1 MIETP
6 ASERPKW
13 ATLPAA
19 MSSDRA
25 GYFLD
30 RDIGVNA
37 VLVEQVDALHVQ
49 PAQRV
54 LDCRPDVLGAAVQP
68 GRAAAVEGETELGS
82 DHHPIADRAKAFPT
96 SSSLL
101 NVP

>member
-13 ATLPAA
+13 ATLAGGDEFL
-19 MSSDRA
+19 DRA

-37 VLVEQVDALHVQ
+37 VLVEQVDAL
-49 PAQRV
+49 PR
-54 LDCRPDVLGAAVQP
+54 
-68 GRAAAVEGETELGS
+68 
-82 DHHPIADRAKAFPT
+82 
-96 SSSLL
+96 
-101 NVP
+101 

>member
-54 LDCRPDVLGAAVQP
+54 LDCRPDVLGGGGPA
-68 GRAAAVEGETELGS
+68 RLSCCRRRRNRTW
-82 DHHPIADRAKAFPT
+82 
-96 SSSLL
+96 
-101 NVP
+101 